1 MEKNKNGEPLSDE
14 MMDFAAGGK
23 IVQLAQ
29 AKKCNGIGTGG
40 LLDAQSSRVP
50 KKKGSIATGITKTT
64 LTAGKTVL
72 GTAGSAME
80 AEDVVQGTT
89 QATKELHQKKSTI

>member
-1 MEKNKNGEPLSDE
+1 MDKNKNGEPLSDE

-23 IVQLAQ
+23 IVQQAQTKKFSGSGVTPLTLAET
-29 AKKCNGIGTGG
+29 KM
-40 LLDAQSSRVP
+40 P
-50 KKKGSIATGITKTT
+50 KIKEAIATGITKTT
-64 LTAGKTVL
+64 LTAGKIVL

-89 QATKELHQKKSTI
+89 KATKELHQKKSTI